1 MMEELKKDI
10 RNLIWDYFWIKHDK
24 NGEPTVPV
32 DIDVHYLVQR
42 LEGIIDEKLA
52 PPSPSNKPV
61 EKEVFC
67 PICVKDVPYNGV
79 MLHNKEHIY
88 RLKHDGFKYKE
99 IAELMS
105 LSIHTVQSYYH
116 SYKWRL
122 IHKERRANAG
132 VMT

>member
-1 MMEELKKDI
+1 MEELKKDI

-32 DIDVHYLVQR
+32 DIDVHFLVQR

-67 PICVKDVPYNGV
+67 PICVKDVPHNGV